1 MKAERIECLAEILEE
16 AGVKASDEQ
25 IKTIAE
31 DYAFHLEMENE
42 MSSYQHVGG
51 NQECDKCKQLK
62 RQVSEKEN
70 EILKYQNSV
79 KKRRNASNVWLDGN
93 DVRYE

>member
-1 MKAERIECLAEILEE
+1 MIAERIECLTEILEE
-16 AGVKASDEQ
+16 AGVKATDEQ

-31 DYAFHLEMENE
+31 DFALHLEMESE
-42 MSSYQHVGG
+42 MNSYQHTGG
-51 NQECDKCKQLK
+51 SNECDKCEQLK
-62 RQVSEKEN
+62 RQVAKKEN

-79 KKRRNASNVWLDGN
+79 KKRRNASSVWLDGN